1 MALNSIKRSTL
12 QLGVLLGCAVGTQ
25 VNAEDKTVAS
35 SPMPA
40 TAEACSAVETNSE
53 RLACYDAVFKIPA
66 DSKPEIVSERRAA
79 IEIAPEPDNL
89 KAKIEQTVSNI
100 YASEGSKLTPT
111 LSLLD
116 SRWELSPESKLGTWN
131 IRSYQPIYLMP
142 GFWTSKKNEF
152 PQSETQITRLKKT
165 RI

>member
-1 MALNSIKRSTL
+1 
-12 QLGVLLGCAVGTQ
+12 
-25 VNAEDKTVAS
+25 
-35 SPMPA
+35 MPA

-66 DSKPEIVSERRAA
+66 DSKPDIVSERRAA

-152 PQSETQITRLKKT
+152 PQSENPNNTVKRPEFDLD
-165 RI
+165 